1 MLRRTPIPSLEYAKQ
16 IASSISNPSLEAYK
30 KNGGK
35 VVGYFSPDIPV
46 EILEAAGLLAYDMRG
61 TGALGTEYADAYF
74 RQLTCEFTRTTFNQI
89 MAKEYAFLDGAVVYN
104 CCDHLR
110 RIFDNWKTLEHC
122 PAYHFVYLPKKC
134 DAVTYPIFQEEID
147 RLIAA
152 TEAHFGVKITD
163 ESLRKAID
171 EANTTRALL
180 RELYALR
187 AEPEVRI
194 DGSEVVSVLT
204 AGGSIPRAEYNA
216 LLRELIDALKQSE
229 DVVRPRRRLMF
240 LSGHADKPEL
250 IEALESQGGIVVM
263 DQAAMGIKFA
273 AVDVDAGGDALE
285 AIKQHYFSKRPHQPR
300 IFGSQDERMGD
311 VLKAIE
317 AYKVDGVISA
327 RLTMC
332 DVWAFEQYMLND
344 LFDEKD
350 IPHLALEVNYIL
362 DGLGQI
368 RTRVQA
374 LPLIGAVAPKLTSD
388 PHACAGLC

>member
-110 RIFDNWKTLEHC
+110 RIFDNWKPLEHC

-374 LPLIGAVAPKLTSD
+374 FVENCPKRY
-388 PHACAGLC
+388 

>member
-187 AEPEVRI
+187 AEPEVRN

-374 LPLIGAVAPKLTSD
+374 FVENCPKRY
-388 PHACAGLC
+388 

>member
-110 RIFDNWKTLEHC
+110 RIFDHWKTLEHC

-229 DVVRPRRRLMF
+229 DVVRPRRRRMF

-374 LPLIGAVAPKLTSD
+374 FVENCPKRY
-388 PHACAGLC
+388 

>member
-152 TEAHFGVKITD
+152 TVAHFGVKITD

-285 AIKQHYFSKRPHQPR
+285 AIKQHYFTKRPHQPR

-374 LPLIGAVAPKLTSD
+374 FVENCPKRY
-388 PHACAGLC
+388 

>member
-152 TEAHFGVKITD
+152 TEAHFVVKITE
-163 ESLRKAID
+163 ESLRKAFG

-374 LPLIGAVAPKLTSD
+374 FVENCPKRY
-388 PHACAGLC
+388 

>member
-216 LLRELIDALKQSE
+216 LLRELIDELKQSE

-374 LPLIGAVAPKLTSD
+374 FVENCPKRY
-388 PHACAGLC
+388 